1 MRFLQL
7 GVHTSYHPTDHMHV
21 HNGISGKRL
30 KVFENVV
37 FIVFGRSETHYL
49 YHNNDRRVH
58 MRKRAIA
65 ALLLSFIL
73 AASVVNVSAQA
84 IPYAGTTTITPNTLT
99 ITWEDESRAPV
110 TIHTFRFFGFNVAQL
125 RTMVN
130 ALSGSVS
137 DLDDGSFQLM
147 PTGAFASH
155 QNIAFHQPR
164 QIDFLRNHTPI
175 RNHLGVLVYPNQPG
189 WVFIPEFEY
198 NWASVRDVI
207 NNMNLALIDV
217 IDDPA
222 GGRTEVVVRSAT
234 VPGDDDDDSDDYET
248 VQRPPSGPA
257 VLPPPTR
264 TRNWGWQVHT
274 TPPGPTTTTEA
285 TTITTGTTT
294 TEATTTGTTT
304 TEATTTGTTTTE
316 ATTTGTT
323 TTEATTTVEYSI
335 TLIHHENDHVHF
347 ESTIIAGE
355 TIGSYEELM
364 DLIRDALNAPDA
376 PNPGYFDGVS
386 LIGWVLYSIELHIGG
401 DEDTVYRDSVLD
413 TLADVTATGNVEI
426 RLIWVSVV
434 QVLLNGISE
443 LSGELDNLWN
453 SIDDLPGFEVLVDP
467 DDPDDPDKSFGDLL
481 SALDMLYNDIRY
493 FGDLYDYEG
502 LELLEEKL
510 RLMDILKGFLGQF
523 AAS

>member
-1 MRFLQL
+1 
-7 GVHTSYHPTDHMHV
+7 
-21 HNGISGKRL
+21 
-30 KVFENVV
+30 
-37 FIVFGRSETHYL
+37 
-49 YHNNDRRVH
+49 

-189 WVFIPEFEY
+189 WVFLPEFEY

-316 ATTTGTT
+316 ATTT
-323 TTEATTTVEYSI
+323 VEYSI

-364 DLIRDALNAPDA
+364 DLIKDALNAPDA

-467 DDPDDPDKSFGDLL
+467 DDPDKSFGDLL